1 MLVLV
6 ETISMFKMKYVVDVP
21 SKGNTEWAA
30 DTVIMQEAK
39 EFSQKHIDEVI
50 ITHRQVSED
59 DLVNLL
65 VEDDGPQAYTTWTKD
80 EIKSILVT
88 KVNEEGKVE

>member
-21 SKGNTEWAA
+21 SKGNTAWAA
-30 DTVIMQEAK
+30 DTVVMNEAK

-50 ITHRQVSED
+50 LSQRQVSED

-65 VEDDGPQAYTTWTKD
+65 VEDDGPQAYTTWTK
-80 EIKSILVT
+80 EQIKSILVT
-88 KVNEEGKVE
+88 KINEEGNVE